1 MSKAFNQG
9 GKLYQTPPQNLK
21 IKFIYLNTEVKQG
34 QMSIKHSGQLL
45 QIAIGSSDIICLK
58 TQQVH

>member
-9 GKLYQTPPQNLK
+9 GKVYQTPPKNLK

-34 QMSIKHSGQLL
+34 QMPTKHTLASFANNNWLF
-45 QIAIGSSDIICLK
+45 
-58 TQQVH
+58 